1 MRKLDWKTTT
11 FETGHEDFLID
22 IVESVDQFGD
32 AIFETWLYRKDT
44 GIKAFVVGEMKK
56 NYPNKTVYQYA
67 RGILRY
73 IMAINHKGFTFYDTY
88 DQDIEDLETATCERI
103 EAEKN
108 V

>member
-11 FETGHEDFLID
+11 FETGHENFLID
-22 IVESVDQFGD
+22 IVESVDQFDD

-44 GIKAFVVGEMKK
+44 GIKTFVVGEMKK
-56 NYPNKTVYQYA
+56 NSTGKTVDQYA
-67 RGILRY
+67 REIIRY
-73 IMAINHKGFTFYDTY
+73 IRTVDRKGFTFYDTY

-103 EAEKN
+103 RAEKD